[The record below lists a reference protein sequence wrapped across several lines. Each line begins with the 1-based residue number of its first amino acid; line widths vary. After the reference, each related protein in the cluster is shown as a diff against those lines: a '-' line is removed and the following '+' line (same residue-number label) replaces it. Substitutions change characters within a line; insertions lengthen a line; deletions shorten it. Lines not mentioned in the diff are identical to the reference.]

1 RKAGL
6 VMLGGEH
13 KYTPAPH
20 SGGGGSM
27 PSAVQPDC
35 PIFVSEGQ
43 NSRYPVSRN
52 DSVAIKGLRSAMQT
66 KELSRY
72 TIEKRVNCL
81 YNFSRWLLSN
91 HRLGFADRLDS
102 ASGRA
107 SLDRDLKAYQSA
119 GGSSDVAGVLEY
131 LTNWKRGAPLAAR
144 PALTPHPDDATFIDK
159 YKEASNNAHTAA
171 PALALGKAGG
181 YASELRHFSQYLR
194 QNGKPGIVAQIGG
207 RSLDADLKSYIA
219 VSPGWRARMLISA
232 LAHFGTHLRPPAIGP
247 EIAPAADPENAVAM
261 RVGDGS
267 VPGATE
273 FLRDGDDAPR
283 NWLKLGAG

>member
-1 RKAGL
+1 
-6 VMLGGEH
+6 MLGGEH

-27 PSAVQPDC
+27 PSAVQPDR
-35 PIFVSEGQ
+35 PIFETEEGQ
-43 NSRYPVSRN
+43 DTTYPVSRN

-66 KELSRY
+66 NELSEY
-72 TIEKRVNCL
+72 TINTKVNCL
-81 YNFSRWLLSN
+81 YNFSRWLLN
-91 HRLGFADRLDS
+91 NQRLGFADRLDS
-102 ASGRA
+102 AS
-107 SLDRDLKAYQSA
+107 LDRDLKAYQST
-119 GGSSDVAGVLEY
+119 GGSSSVASALYY
-131 LTNWKRGAPLAAR
+131 LTNWKRGGLLPAAR
-144 PALTPHPDDATFIDK
+144 SVLTPHPDDATFIDK
-159 YKEASNNAHTAA
+159 FKEDLNNAYTAA
-171 PALALGKAGG
+171 PEHALDSETTVPT
-181 YASELRHFSQYLR
+181 YANALRHFSHYLR

-219 VSPGWRARMLISA
+219 VNPGWRAGTLIRA

-273 FLRDGDDAPR
+273 F
-283 NWLKLGAG
+283 

>member
-1 RKAGL
+1 
-6 VMLGGEH
+6 
-13 KYTPAPH
+13 
-20 SGGGGSM
+20 
-27 PSAVQPDC
+27 
-35 PIFVSEGQ
+35 
-43 NSRYPVSRN
+43 
-52 DSVAIKGLRSAMQT
+52 MQT
-66 KELSRY
+66 KKLSRH
-72 TIEKRVNCL
+72 TINTRVNCL

-91 HRLGFADRLDS
+91 QRLGFADRLDS
-102 ASGRA
+102 ASDRA
-107 SLDRDLKAYQSA
+107 SLDRDLKAYQST
-119 GGSSDVAGVLEY
+119 GGSLDVASALEY
-131 LTNWKRGAPLAAR
+131 LTNWKRGGLLPAAR
-144 PALTPHPDDATFIDK
+144 PVLTPHPDDATFIDK
-159 YKEASNNAHTAA
+159 YKEDSNNAHTAA

-219 VSPGWRARMLISA
+219 VNPGWRAGTLISA

-273 FLRDGDDAPR
+273 F
-283 NWLKLGAG
+283 